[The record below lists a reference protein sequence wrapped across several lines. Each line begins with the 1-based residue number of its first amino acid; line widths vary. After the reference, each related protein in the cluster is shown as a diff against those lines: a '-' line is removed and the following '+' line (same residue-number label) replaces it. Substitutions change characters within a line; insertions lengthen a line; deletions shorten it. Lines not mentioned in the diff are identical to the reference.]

1 MVSQQQPESVEID
14 PFEMVD
20 KCRNSSCYLSDYLM
34 LSVGVGGDLL
44 LQLDEVLVLM
54 VPVMV
59 IVDVERTLG
68 LTLIWTADDRSVGQT
83 EAPD

>member
-1 MVSQQQPESVEID
+1 
-14 PFEMVD
+14 
-20 KCRNSSCYLSDYLM
+20 
-34 LSVGVGGDLL
+34 LL
-44 LQLDEVLVLM
+44 LLLLDEVLVSM

-59 IVDVERTLG
+59 MAVVERTLG

>member
-1 MVSQQQPESVEID
+1 M
-14 PFEMVD
+14 
-20 KCRNSSCYLSDYLM
+20 
-34 LSVGVGGDLL
+34 LL
-44 LQLDEVLVLM
+44 LLLLLLDEVLVSM

-59 IVDVERTLG
+59 IAVVDVVERTLG